1 MSRVIHVRILIPK
14 QYQMMMSSVARFK
27 NLLKPRSFLG
37 IIPKASQ
44 TTFHQIWIS
53 KSKSYSY
60 SNSTTKMGKNG
71 KKGKHFFWVT
81 KRGNKG
87 ITNWGRSQGLQ
98 IRARE
103 IKIGAALGI
112 SNRGKKITNWGKD
125 FKSGQI
131 DFKSGQRLQISA
143 EQLLKQC
150 NFPKE
155 K

>member
-44 TTFHQIWIS
+44 TKFHQIWIS

-71 KKGKHFFWVT
+71 KKGNIFFGLQNGAI
-81 KRGNKG
+81 K
-87 ITNWGRSQGLQ
+87 GLQ
-98 IRARE
+98 I
-103 IKIGAALGI
+103 GAGL
-112 SNRGKKITNWGKD
+112 RDYK
-125 FKSGQI
+125 
-131 DFKSGQRLQISA
+131 
-143 EQLLKQC
+143 
-150 NFPKE
+150 
-155 K
+155 